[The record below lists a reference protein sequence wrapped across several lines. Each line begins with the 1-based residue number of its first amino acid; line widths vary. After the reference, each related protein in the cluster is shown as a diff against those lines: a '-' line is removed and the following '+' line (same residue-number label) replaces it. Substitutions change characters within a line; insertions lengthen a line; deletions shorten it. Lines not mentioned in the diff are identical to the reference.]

1 MGRYG
6 ALWGTV
12 GRKLVPPIK
21 PFAAAAVNS
30 KAEGGRKNEE
40 GASHFLERGQTCGK
54 VFL

>member
-1 MGRYG
+1 
-6 ALWGTV
+6 V

-30 KAEGGRKNEE
+30 KAEGAEGSRKNEE